1 MASRLA
7 ATALATTSPSRTRYT
22 SGFTRP
28 ATRASPR
35 PKLASMV
42 MTFLLEV
49 TGSAVKR
56 MPAACGK
63 SIRCTTTAMSAFCWP
78 KPFRRR

>member
-1 MASRLA
+1 
-7 ATALATTSPSRTRYT
+7 
-22 SGFTRP
+22 
-28 ATRASPR
+28 
-35 PKLASMV
+35 
-42 MTFLLEV
+42 MTLRSAV

-63 SIRCTTTAMSAFCWP
+63 SIRCTTTAIWTFRSS